1 MTVYK
6 NTRYLG
12 YGYGP
17 THSAAFMGTEQGD
30 WSPKHVAV
38 VSIDPVTPMD
48 PAPDAGCAPPLEESM
63 SEELASH
70 HCGPCN
76 AETLP
81 IEGEEARRLLSEIDA
96 RWELI
101 DNHHL
106 QSRFKFDDFA
116 VALAFTN
123 RIGAIAEVEG
133 HHPEICVTWG
143 KVKLL
148 IWTHAIDGLSEND
161 FILAAKIDRLHAG
174 P

>member
-1 MTVYK
+1 
-6 NTRYLG
+6 
-12 YGYGP
+12 
-17 THSAAFMGTEQGD
+17 MGTARPTQPPLWARSKGTGAL
-30 WSPKHVAV
+30 STSAV

-48 PAPDAGCAPPLEESM
+48 PAPDAGGAPPLEESM

-116 VALAFTN
+116 VALAFAN
-123 RIGAIAEVEG
+123 RVGAIAEVEG

>member
-1 MTVYK
+1 
-6 NTRYLG
+6 
-12 YGYGP
+12 
-17 THSAAFMGTEQGD
+17 MGTEQGD

-38 VSIDPVTPMD
+38 VSIEPVTPMD
-48 PAPDAGCAPPLEESM
+48 RAPDAGCAPPLEESM

-101 DNHHL
+101 DDHHL
-106 QSRFKFDDFA
+106 VSRFKFDDFA
-116 VALAFTN
+116 VALAFAN

>member
-1 MTVYK
+1 
-6 NTRYLG
+6 
-12 YGYGP
+12 
-17 THSAAFMGTEQGD
+17 MGTEQGD
-30 WSPKHVAV
+30 WSPKYVAI

-101 DNHHL
+101 DDHHL
-106 QSRFKFDDFA
+106 LSRFKFDDFA
-116 VALAFTN
+116 VALAFAN